1 MGGGFYTVYA
11 LSTWAAPPAQA
22 GVFTT
27 LLLAGQIAGNVTLGW
42 LADRMGHRLVIVAG
56 VAAMIGA
63 NALALGASSLGAFG
77 VVFVLAGVQ
86 GAAVSTSQLSVLLRV
101 AAAPSARATRV
112 CAGTQPVAPLAIGA
126 P

>member
-63 NALALGASSLGAFG
+63 NALALGAFSLGAFR
-77 VVFVLAGVQ
+77 VVFVLAGVP
-86 GAAVSTSQLSVLLRV
+86 GAAGRQPHTPLRLQV
-101 AAAPSARATRV
+101 PPPPP
-112 CAGTQPVAPLAIGA
+112 Q
-126 P
+126 

>member
-56 VAAMIGA
+56 GAAMIGA
-63 NALALGASSLGAFG
+63 NPLALGASSLGAFG
-77 VVFVLAGVQ
+77 VVFVLAGVP
-86 GAAVSTSQLSVLLRV
+86 GAA
-101 AAAPSARATRV
+101 
-112 CAGTQPVAPLAIGA
+112 GPLPEPRGGPPGA
-126 P
+126 PPPQGGPAYLWPPTTLSGPPGG